1 MKRLVSL
8 PEETKE
14 VISLHNNNILSSS
27 GDNQEQTMIN
37 IDLILDLQNSNHKQC
52 MGESGKSKFSCSARS

>member
-27 GDNQEQTMIN
+27 GNNQEQTMIN
-37 IDLILDLQNSNHKQC
+37 IDLILDLQNSNYKQC
-52 MGESGKSKFSCSARS
+52 MGESGKSKFSSSARS

>member
-52 MGESGKSKFSCSARS
+52 MGESGKSKFSSSARS